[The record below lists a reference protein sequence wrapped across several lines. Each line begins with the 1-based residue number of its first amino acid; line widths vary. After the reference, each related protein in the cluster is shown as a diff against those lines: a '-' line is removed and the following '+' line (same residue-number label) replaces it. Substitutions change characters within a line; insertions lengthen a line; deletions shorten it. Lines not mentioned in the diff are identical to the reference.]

1 LISLAFIGFSLGLFL
16 HAFNVRISDR
26 KRAYRSSAA
35 ALALGLTGVLF
46 LPGGYLIQKIVGRLL
61 MPMGM
66 LWAALFFASIWF
78 FVHKN
83 RRGALMS
90 ALVWTSVTLAGSPFI
105 GGWLISSLEQPF
117 AKIDVYQEA
126 PFDAILVLGGGVSGG
141 GNYAQLSESGDRPIV
156 AARMYNRGLSK
167 LLVTSGSSI
176 PGINTQIDVAATTS
190 IIWRDL
196 GIPDSAIVRV
206 PDPKN
211 TSEEIKAFAQM
222 AGPEGWKRIGLIN
235 SAFHMRRALKLA
247 ETNGLVVTPLPTDFK
262 GSRHYEGILSWIP
275 DANGFMKTQKACWEY
290 LGAAVGR

>member
-1 LISLAFIGFSLGLFL
+1 
-16 HAFNVRISDR
+16 
-26 KRAYRSSAA
+26 
-35 ALALGLTGVLF
+35 
-46 LPGGYLIQKIVGRLL
+46 

-66 LWAALFFASIWF
+66 LWAGLFCLLIGSIVYKEKRMAW
-78 FVHKN
+78 VS
-83 RRGALMS
+83 GALW
-90 ALVWTSVTLAGSPFI
+90 LFVTLAGSSFV
-105 GGWLISSLEQPF
+105 GGWLISSLEEPF

-156 AARMYNRGLSK
+156 AARMYKRGLSK

-196 GIPDSAIVRV
+196 GIPDSAIMRV

-211 TSEEIKAFAQM
+211 TSEEIRAFSQIS
-222 AGPEGWKRIGLIN
+222 GSKEWKRIGVIT
-235 SAFHMRRALKLA
+235 SAFHMRRAMKLA
-247 ETNGLVVTPLPTDFK
+247 ETNGLFVTPLPTDFK